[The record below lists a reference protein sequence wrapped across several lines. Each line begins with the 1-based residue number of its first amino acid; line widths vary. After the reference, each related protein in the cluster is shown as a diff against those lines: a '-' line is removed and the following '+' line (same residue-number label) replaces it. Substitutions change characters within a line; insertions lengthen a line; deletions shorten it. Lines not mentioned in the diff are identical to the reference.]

1 MAWMIKAGIDKMG
14 QGAGA
19 AVLSIAS
26 TNQAG
31 AGSWRFSST
40 HCHSPSRHPQVAPTA
55 RPVWQDVLAQ
65 LTTEL

>member
-1 MAWMIKAGIDKMG
+1 MAWMIKAGNGKTG

-26 TNQAG
+26 TTQAG
-31 AGSWRFSST
+31 AGSWRFVST
-40 HCHSPSRHPQVAPTA
+40 PCHSPNRHPHRQVWQ
-55 RPVWQDVLAQ
+55 VWQDVLAQ